1 MQQVTVRVPAST
13 SNLGPG
19 FDCLGVA
26 LRIYNDVVVTRGAR
40 SRPQVVVE
48 EAADLFFHHTR
59 RAPFSFSVSITDN
72 IPPSRGLG
80 SSVTVRLGVLHALNA
95 LTGNRVDRLSIF
107 QLCVQLEGH
116 PDNAAPAIL
125 GGFTVVRGQTVQ
137 RFDVSALLSFV
148 LLIPDFK
155 ITTSGARRIL
165 PSQIMR
171 VAAVKNCANACAIT
185 AAFASGNYRNLRGAF
200 TDHLHQPYRLKLI
213 PFLPRV
219 VAAAE
224 KAGALGAFLSGSG
237 STIAAVTLCS
247 PKEISAAMLRAAG
260 SASGH
265 TLITRADNRGARVLP
280 FRNPQS
286 AIRN

>member
-26 LRIYNDVVVTRGAR
+26 LRIYNDVLVARGAR
-40 SRPQVVVE
+40 SRRQAFVE

-72 IPPSRGLG
+72 VPPSRGLG
-80 SSVTVRLGVLHALNA
+80 SSVTVRLGVLLALNA

-107 QLCVQLEGH
+107 QLCAQLEGH
-116 PDNAAPAIL
+116 PDNAAPAIF

-148 LLIPDFK
+148 LLIPDFEIK
-155 ITTSGARRIL
+155 TSEARRIL

-200 TDHLHQPYRLKLI
+200 ADHLHQPYRKKLI

-219 VAAAE
+219 IAAAE

-237 STIAAVTLCS
+237 STICAITLQDR
-247 PKEISAAMLRAAG
+247 ERIATAMKRAAG
-260 SASGH
+260 STSSR
-265 TLITRADNRGARVLP
+265 TIITSADNRGAR
-280 FRNPQS
+280 F
-286 AIRN
+286 IRSPVTNH